1 MNGFTFDGI
10 HVSTVSG
17 YNATLSYEKEGM
29 PEFENYMTDIK
40 RRNGQVDGGKK
51 KKGREFKASF
61 SIDASNQL
69 DLYQKID
76 SINEWLDTPDM
87 RVLSFDAFPYVS
99 YKARLKNAP
108 QPKII
113 GLSATYELT
122 FFSTD
127 AHGTGN
133 AKSFTTVNFQQFTR
147 TGNEETMPIFDVNF
161 TAVAAAIDLV
171 LYQATKNIAPHF
183 GSGRWTP
190 ALVANGTI
198 LTNDSFRMVTT
209 STDWTNKQ
217 WQQYVDIPA
226 RPNTKYT
233 IQGLFAGRVCVN
245 SMDAANTSLATS
257 FDQTAATEALKSQTI
272 TTPANTVSL
281 RLYLVPTGAGTFTF
295 KNMQIEEAATVT
307 PFVSYQLVRMKN
319 FKVTKSFAINDKMNI
334 DMALRKVTHNSA
346 DARKFVDMASRYFTL
361 PKYYAFGI
369 QNGVTLTHSYT
380 ERWK

>member
-171 LYQATKNIAPHF
+171 LYQATKNIVPHF
-183 GSGRWTP
+183 GSGRWSP
-190 ALVANGTI
+190 ALVVNGTV
-198 LTNDSFRMVTT
+198 LTNDSYRIVTT
-209 STDWTNKQ
+209 STDFAGKQ
-217 WQQYVDIPA
+217 WVEYVDIPA

-233 IQGLFAGRVCVN
+233 VQGLIAGRLYVDA
-245 SMDAANTSLATS
+245 MDGTNTKISVMA
-257 FDQTAATEALKSQTI
+257 DQTAATEALRSQTF
-272 TTPANTVSL
+272 TTPANAAGL
-281 RLYLVPTGAGTFTF
+281 RVYLTFTAAGTYTF
-295 KNMQIEEAATVT
+295 KNIMIEEAATVT